1 MSIKTLFK
9 KIYHYWMKFVYVLG
23 YINSRII
30 FTILYIFLVGIY
42 TIISWLINLLK
53 RKKVVANNSYWLSK
67 EYEKPTKEIL
77 RRQF

>member
-1 MSIKTLFK
+1 MKLLLK
-9 KIYHYWMKFVYVLG
+9 KIYQYWMKFVYVLG

-30 FTILYIFLVGIY
+30 FTILYVFLVGIY
-42 TIISWLINLLK
+42 AIISWLINFISK
-53 RKKVVANNSYWLSK
+53 RKKAINNTYWLPK

>member
-1 MSIKTLFK
+1 MKLLLR
-9 KIYHYWMKFVYVLG
+9 KIYQYWMKFVYVLG

-42 TIISWLINLLK
+42 AIISFLINSTKK
-53 RKKVVANNSYWLSK
+53 RTATNNTYWLPK

>member
-1 MSIKTLFK
+1 
-9 KIYHYWMKFVYVLG
+9 MKFVYVLG

-30 FTILYIFLVGIY
+30 FTILYIFIVGLY
-42 TIISWLINLLK
+42 AIIIFLIKPLK
-53 RKKVVANNSYWLSK
+53 REKKIVNSSYWMAK